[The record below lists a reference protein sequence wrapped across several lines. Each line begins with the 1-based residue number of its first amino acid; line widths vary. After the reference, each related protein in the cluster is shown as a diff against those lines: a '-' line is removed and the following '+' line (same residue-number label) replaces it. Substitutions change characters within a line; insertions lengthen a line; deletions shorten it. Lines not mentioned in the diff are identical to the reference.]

1 MSTPL
6 ALPTGEYV
14 PFGNVA
20 VRNGIQ
26 ATIEIP
32 LLIRALRLF
41 PTPRILEVGCGQGVA
56 LPVLAARLGPRE
68 LVGIDIDANLVAL
81 ANERVRFER
90 VNATI
95 LEADVRN
102 LPFESETFD
111 LVIDFGTCYHV
122 SGGLEGGRKALKEIA
137 RVLSPRGL
145 FVHETRIAQRLA
157 HPIRSFGRKLP
168 WNAVPE
174 LAVDRKAGLWGAR
187 RKLAEPGEAA

>member
-6 ALPTGEYV
+6 ALPAPEYI
-14 PFGNVA
+14 PFGNVEA
-20 VRNGIQ
+20 RNGIQ
-26 ATIEIP
+26 ASIEIP
-32 LLIRALRLF
+32 LLIRALRLY
-41 PTPRILEVGCGQGVA
+41 PTPRILEVGCGRGVA
-56 LPVLAARLGPRE
+56 LPVLAARLGPHE
-68 LVGIDIDANLVAL
+68 LVGIDIDPKLVAL

-90 VNATI
+90 VDATI

-102 LPFESETFD
+102 LPFDAGTFD

-122 SGGLEGGRKALKEIA
+122 SGGMDGARKALKEIA

-168 WNAVPE
+168 WNDVSELVPE
-174 LAVDRKAGLWGAR
+174 RKAGLWGAR
-187 RKLAEPGEAA
+187 RKMTGTLS